1 MIRILFLGDS
11 ITDSNHNF
19 TLDNL
24 GDGFVKDCSILLS
37 QKSGQHPDAFSI
49 TNGGTDGLTLPRIYQ
64 KWQAFYAD
72 STYDAVVI
80 NGGINDIGV
89 ILNTNRTEEQA
100 QKLLSESIQSLQT
113 LITELLKCGTSKILF
128 LEPFLFPYPAHRLIW
143 MPLLS
148 KMQKNIKH
156 VIRTFPQP
164 FVQEI
169 SLHEELN
176 RAAQEHLMQ
185 FTPDGIHLLSPGN
198 QLLAQKVCDALT
210 ECFCFSKL

>member
-11 ITDSNHNF
+11 ITDSSHNF
-19 TLDNL
+19 TPDNL
-24 GDGFVKDCSILLS
+24 GDGFVKECSILLS
-37 QKSGQHPDAFSI
+37 QKIGQHPDAFSI

-89 ILNTNRTEEQA
+89 ILNTGLTGEQA
-100 QKLLSESIQSLQT
+100 LAHMTESMQSLHA
-113 LITELLKCGTSKILF
+113 LITGLLKRGSSRIFF
-128 LEPFLFPYPAHRLIW
+128 LEPFLFPHPAHRLHW
-143 MPLLS
+143 MPFLS